1 MAKNNF
7 VAQMSAIKH
16 KAYMEGYE
24 AGKEIQR
31 MAMCIALNE
40 VYGFAGDRLARL
52 QPVLD
57 SIWAEMRTDEPELF
71 TEHIIKR
78 AEQIK
83 GVTVGEQEKEQK
95 TSSKQL

>member
-1 MAKNNF
+1 MAKNGYL
-7 VAQMSAIKH
+7 ARIDAMKH
-16 KAYMEGYE
+16 KAYMDGFE
-24 AGKEIQR
+24 AGRELQR

-40 VYGFAGDRLARL
+40 AYGFAGDRLARL

-57 SIWAEMRTDEPELF
+57 SIWEEMRTDEPELF

-83 GVTVGEQEKEQK
+83 GVTVGKQEKE
-95 TSSKQL
+95 

>member
-7 VAQMSAIKH
+7 AAQMAEMKH
-16 KAYMEGYE
+16 KAYMDGFE
-24 AGKEIQR
+24 AGRELQR

-57 SIWAEMRTDEPELF
+57 SIWSEMRTDEPELF

-83 GVTVGEQEKEQK
+83 GVTVGKPKEKE
-95 TSSKQL
+95 